1 VTDHQDNITLVLREC
16 EERLRLLASQGRL
29 TTDALAAFLE
39 LSVSV
44 QRETDRRKGAERRAA
59 ERGGQHRRL
68 VEADRIGEP
77 KRFGDTPLTV

>member
-44 QRETDRRKGAERRAA
+44 QRETDRRKGTERRAA
-59 ERGGQHRRL
+59 ERGGHHRR
-68 VEADRIGEP
+68 VAEADRIGEP
-77 KRFGDTPLTV
+77 KRVGDTPLAV